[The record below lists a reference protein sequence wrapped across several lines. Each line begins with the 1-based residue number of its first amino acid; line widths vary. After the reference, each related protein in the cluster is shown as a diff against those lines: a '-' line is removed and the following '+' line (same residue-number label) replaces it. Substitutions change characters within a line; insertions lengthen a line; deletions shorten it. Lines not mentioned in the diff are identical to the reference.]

1 MSPVDRVA
9 PFRALTL
16 AIALMAP
23 GALAQT
29 SPAIDLLRRSHDA
42 GARARAAEALG
53 RLRPMGARAALE
65 AALTDR
71 SPAVRIA
78 SAQALEA
85 LGDPAATAALNHHA
99 LDHDA
104 RAREAVMHALHT
116 LMERMPGH
124 AASAWTTQP
133 TGTPGAA
140 TGAAV
145 PTQAAAAPAGQA
157 IVVPVRRVDWRR
169 VRVLISLGPI
179 ANHATLDAGHVAHLR
194 QALQAAMVEDE
205 RYALHPGTTLPAA
218 ATARLRSGSL
228 RRYSLEGGLTTLRES
243 GSSNLAVRAEV
254 SLVLLSEP
262 AHAIAATLAGSGTVQ
277 ETPPVIPDLPD
288 PLPRMRLRA
297 IEAAAHGALRELQS
311 QLLNRRAS
319 R

>member
-1 MSPVDRVA
+1 MNPVDRAA
-9 PFRALTL
+9 PLRAL
-16 AIALMAP
+16 ALSLSLSLSLLAP
-23 GALAQT
+23 GALAQS
-29 SPAIDLLRRSHDA
+29 SPAIDLLHRSPDA

-65 AALTDR
+65 AALGDR
-71 SPAVRIA
+71 AASVRAA

-85 LGDPAATAALNHHA
+85 LGEPAAIAALNHHA

-104 RAREAVMHALHT
+104 AARDAVMHALHT
-116 LMERMPGH
+116 LMARMPTHTAG
-124 AASAWTTQP
+124 AWSSQSAP
-133 TGTPGAA
+133 NP
-140 TGAAV
+140 AAV
-145 PTQAAAAPAGQA
+145 PTIQ
-157 IVVPVRRVDWRR
+157 PVATPTPRRINWSR

-179 ANHATLDAGHVAHLR
+179 ANHATLDAGHVLQLR
-194 QALQAAMVEDE
+194 EALQAAMVEDE
-205 RYALHPGTTLPAA
+205 RYALHPGTTLPSSV
-218 ATARLRSGSL
+218 TARLRSGSL

-243 GSSNLAVRAEV
+243 GNIAVRAEV
-254 SLVLLSEP
+254 SLILLSEP

-277 ETPPVIPDLPD
+277 EAPPVIPDLPD
-288 PLPRMRLRA
+288 PLPRLRLRA